1 MHPATSVPASPS
13 VLPQLRSRAGAVLGR
28 VPGWLLT
35 VAVVLCV
42 AGARL
47 WLIFHYSSDQPF
59 HDQWTAEGFYRNW
72 FDGNLEWRIF
82 FYPHSE
88 HRPALT
94 RLLAMAE
101 FWLNGQWDAR
111 LQMVVNLGI
120 YLLAVGTL
128 VEFARRHLSA
138 RGALV
143 VGLVAIVLFA
153 QPANYEN
160 ALWGFQSQFY
170 LLLLLGAWHV
180 LGSMRERL
188 DWYWFLAQGAGLLG
202 LFSMAAG
209 VMSASAVWILSVFD
223 VVRGENRRRAIVT
236 LVVNTLL
243 IAIAWWSF
251 PAAPVAHEARVQ
263 SLSQFLAA
271 FAYLLAWPLP
281 SWWGAV
287 LIVPWCWFAV
297 RRQEHSAHRGLVALG
312 LWCGLMIAAFAFGRG
327 SSPGTIA
334 VRYQDVLTVALF
346 VSATAVVSLW
356 SNAREHRRI
365 WAVAAVLWLTLLGA
379 GCWRVNCPEEL
390 GRVLG
395 EWRDYFVRQQTVV
408 REFLATDDE
417 QALAKD
423 PLVRSF
429 LPQFE
434 LARDLL
440 RDPRMR
446 ARLSPSL
453 VPPLELRRDADRSV
467 GFEASSAQRVFSP
480 TADLPREQHYVS
492 EPVER
497 VGMRVLRFRVRGAA
511 DSSDAGLWLERSDG
525 SLVPPLGTVA
535 SGTRWKT
542 INFMPG
548 EDSVRVVA
556 RGESG
561 SAFAFT
567 APIEVGTLSWLI
579 PKVLSSWLHVLV
591 AGGACLLLASL
602 AAWRAGRWRSD

>member
-1 MHPATSVPASPS
+1 M
-13 VLPQLRSRAGAVLGR
+13 
-28 VPGWLLT
+28 
-35 VAVVLCV
+35 VLCV

-47 WLIFHYSSDQPF
+47 WLIFHYGSDQPF

-72 FDGNLEWRIF
+72 FDGNLEWQIF

-120 YLLAVGTL
+120 YLLVVGTL
-128 VEFARRHLSA
+128 MEFTRRHLSA

-143 VGLVAIVLFA
+143 AGFVAMVLFA
-153 QPANYEN
+153 QPANCEN

-170 LLLLLGAWHV
+170 LLLLLGAWHI
-180 LGSMRERL
+180 LGSTRERL
-188 DWYWFLAQGAGLLG
+188 DWCWFLAQGAGLLG

-209 VMSASAVWILSVFD
+209 VMSASAVWILSAFD

-251 PAAPVAHEARVQ
+251 PASPAAHEARVQ
-263 SLSQFLAA
+263 SAPQFFAA
-271 FAYLLAWPLP
+271 LAYLLAWPLS

-287 LIVPWCWFAV
+287 LIVPWCWLAV
-297 RRQEHSAHRGLVALG
+297 RRKESRAHRGLVALG

-346 VSATAVVSLW
+346 VSATAIVLLW
-356 SNAREHRRI
+356 STAREHRRV
-365 WAVAAVLWLTLLGA
+365 WTAAAMLWLTLVGV
-379 GCWRVNCPEEL
+379 GCWRVNRPAEL

-395 EWRDYFVRQQTVV
+395 EWRDYFARQQTVI

-417 QALAKD
+417 QVLSKD
-423 PLVRSF
+423 PFVRSF

-446 ARLSPSL
+446 ARLSASL
-453 VPPLELRRDADRSV
+453 VPPLELQRDADRSV
-467 GFEASSAQRVFSP
+467 GFEALPSENVFSP
-480 TADLPREQHYVS
+480 TADAPREQRYVS
-492 EPVER
+492 APLVR
-497 VGMRVLRFRVRGAA
+497 TGMRVLRFSVRG
-511 DSSDAGLWLERSDG
+511 SDGSNDEGLWLERSDG
-525 SLVPPLGTVA
+525 SRVKPLGSAATGA
-535 SGTRWKT
+535 RWKT
-542 INFMPG
+542 INFTPG
-548 EDSVRVVA
+548 EDDVRVVA
-556 RGESG
+556 RAHAG
-561 SAFAFT
+561 STFAFT

-579 PKVLSSWLHVLV
+579 PKMLSSWLYVLV
-591 AGGACLLLASL
+591 AGGACLLVASL
-602 AAWRAGRWRSD
+602 SAWYRGAAEK